1 MSVGLEIPFPTSLI
15 NISINKRKNSSFL
28 ILIMMTE
35 FNQGPWRECVK
46 VVNWPLAPHSWH
58 TNRSK
63 VLRLTQ
69 VPIILCNLKLLN
81 IYKQMGSNLSLDWIS
96 NTFFNYVSFLGQPSH
111 LLWDPLY
118 LYGLYLA
125 LSEWWICLKHG
136 RIYFILLGTNN
147 HTLFSMYKA
156 IALFSWEAGK
166 RLPFGMNSKD
176 AFMNKALLHTHT
188 HAHTQKKEHISVT

>member
-1 MSVGLEIPFPTSLI
+1 ME
-15 NISINKRKNSSFL
+15 
-28 ILIMMTE
+28 
-35 FNQGPWRECVK
+35 RESVK
-46 VVNWPLAPHSWH
+46 VVNWPQPHTH
-58 TNRSK
+58 DTQK
-63 VLRLTQ
+63 VVLRLIR

-81 IYKQMGSNLSLDWIS
+81 IYKQMGSNVGLDWIS

-125 LSEWWICLKHG
+125 LNECWICLKQS

-176 AFMNKALLHTHT
+176 VFMCSRHFYTHTRMHTHRKRNILRL
-188 HAHTQKKEHISVT
+188 HKHQHILIFRSPYFFPPPPLKKRNMFF

>member
-58 TNRSK
+58 TNRTK

-147 HTLFSMYKA
+147 HTLFSMYKESYCF
-156 IALFSWEAGK
+156 IQLGSWE
-166 RLPFGMNSKD
+166 
-176 AFMNKALLHTHT
+176 KASFWNEQQRCVHEQGTFTHT
-188 HAHTQKKEHISVT
+188 HACTHTEKGTY